1 MRVRSGA
8 DADRNRHLHDFVA
21 ARRLKGRWTSAPA
34 YSLTVGPKTG
44 VNFVLV
50 EDSLAD
56 VMILSQQAP
65 QGRNW
70 ANGGAG
76 PHLNRLFPQIHALPC
91 FVFNSHAFFNAQC
104 RQSAVA
110 KLMRYY
116 GTHLIELF
124 GFFAVEQ
131 FKLSHSCN
139 PPWDGSGAAT
149 PSVDPLKLRTANQGL
164 RFQLFGQKEK
174 SSGDLSSG
182 GDGSSWA

>member
-1 MRVRSGA
+1 
-8 DADRNRHLHDFVA
+8 
-21 ARRLKGRWTSAPA
+21 
-34 YSLTVGPKTG
+34 LTVGPKTG

-56 VMILSQQAP
+56 VVILSQQAP

-76 PHLNRLFPQIHALPC
+76 PHLNRLFPQIHALLC
-91 FVFNSHAFFNAQC
+91 FVFNSHAFFNAQR

-139 PPWDGSGAAT
+139 PPWDGSGAAM
-149 PSVDPLKLRTANQGL
+149 PSIDPLKLRTANRGL
-164 RFQLFGQKEK
+164 RFQLLSQNG
-174 SSGDLSSG
+174 SGDLSPG
-182 GDGSSWA
+182 RDGSSSA